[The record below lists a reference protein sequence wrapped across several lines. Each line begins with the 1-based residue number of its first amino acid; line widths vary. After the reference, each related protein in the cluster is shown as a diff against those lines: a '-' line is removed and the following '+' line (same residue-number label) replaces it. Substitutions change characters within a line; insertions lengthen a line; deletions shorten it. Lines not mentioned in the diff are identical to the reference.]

1 MIGNKKENMDRK
13 TVTISMDAEVLQE
26 LKKLAK
32 SQKQKKGFL
41 GKSISVATKKWL
53 EERKQ
58 KRITQWLMEKME
70 KGYDMGKLDIKD
82 RDELY
87 DRKL

>member
-1 MIGNKKENMDRK
+1 MNSTTITINMD
-13 TVTISMDAEVLQE
+13 TDVLQQ

-32 SQKQKKGFL
+32 SQQRKKGFL
-41 GKSISVATKKWL
+41 GKTITMATKKWL

-58 KRITQWLMEKME
+58 KQITQWLMDKME
-70 KGYDMGKLDIKD
+70 KGYDMGKLRIKS